1 MGVWMVTRVCMV
13 RFVREGGEEGRRS
26 VVGGWGGGTW
36 GDVVVREMAHGRE
49 NIDIMVSIW
58 GAESSGRA
66 VGARVSRGG
75 R

>member
-13 RFVREGGEEGRRS
+13 RFVREGGEEGRPS
-26 VVGGWGGGTW
+26 VVGGTW